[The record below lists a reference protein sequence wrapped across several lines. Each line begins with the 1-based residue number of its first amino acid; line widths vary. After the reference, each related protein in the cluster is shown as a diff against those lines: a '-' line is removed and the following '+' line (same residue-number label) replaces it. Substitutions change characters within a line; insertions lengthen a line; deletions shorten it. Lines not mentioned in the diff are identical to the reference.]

1 MENLPQIIDS
11 TIHPIV
17 VPTSGEDLAD
27 SALLNMLLPL
37 RQSLVSQ

>member
-1 MENLPQIIDS
+1 MSNT

-17 VPTSGEDLAD
+17 VSTSGEGLAD